1 MALRFAQVIGKGDEG
16 WNTHGRGIPST
27 AACSAETQIRTA
39 QTLALRLEKLE
50 GELARR
56 ELADQEPTSGRR
68 VVEERL
74 APAGTLRF
82 ELVKGVKDRCKKCAA
97 GEGHGPYRYL
107 HFRRNG
113 KPIGRHTGK
122 TA

>member
-1 MALRFAQVIGKGDEG
+1 
-16 WNTHGRGIPST
+16 
-27 AACSAETQIRTA
+27 
-39 QTLALRLEKLE
+39 LALKDLSNRIEA
-50 GELARR
+50 ELARR

-82 ELVKGVKDRCKKCAA
+82 EMVKGVKDRCKKCAA

-113 KPIGRHTGK
+113 KPIGRYVGK
-122 TA
+122 TVPNGLKSRFRKEEEASPLSNR